1 MIGVE
6 DAVRAKIL
14 QTIKPWESKSERG
27 YTRRPPNVK
36 VERIIACLTF
46 IFPVV
51 VIQNVSS
58 NCFAVILDENYR
70 MSVEDLVYDW
80 NHIEPSLHAPER
92 HIGFDDE
99 TLRDGLQSPS
109 VCEPPVEKKIA
120 LLHLMEALDI
130 DTADIG
136 LPGAGGTHAAGVE
149 RLAREI
155 AEKKFKIRPNCAAR
169 TLRSDITPIV
179 EISQRVGIPI
189 EACTFIGSSPIRFYA
204 EEWTLDKLLAI
215 TEEAVS
221 FAVGENLPVMF
232 VTEDTTRANPET
244 IRALYTTAIRCGA
257 RAVCVCDTVGHATP
271 DGARA
276 VVRFV
281 KNIIQEQGEK
291 VRLDWHGHQ
300 DRGLGVINSI
310 AAIEGG
316 ADQVHGSALGVGER
330 VGNAPMDQLLVNLK
344 LLGWIDNDLSRLREY
359 CETAAD
365 ACGWTIPL
373 NYPVFGRDAFRTA
386 TGVHAAAVIKSYRR
400 GDAELADLIYSGV
413 PAGLFGLKQVI
424 EIGPM
429 SGKSNIIYWL
439 ETRGLEASED
449 RITRIYEHAKQ
460 SNAVLT
466 EEEVT
471 QLLEVR
477 E

>member
-1 MIGVE
+1 
-6 DAVRAKIL
+6 
-14 QTIKPWESKSERG
+14 
-27 YTRRPPNVK
+27 
-36 VERIIACLTF
+36 
-46 IFPVV
+46 
-51 VIQNVSS
+51 
-58 NCFAVILDENYR
+58 

-80 NHIEPSLHAPER
+80 NRIEPSLHAPDR

-109 VCEPPVEKKIA
+109 VCEPTVEKKIA
-120 LLHLMEALDI
+120 LLHLMDALGL

-155 AEKKFKIRPNCAAR
+155 AEKKLKIRPNCAAR
-169 TLRSDITPIV
+169 THRDDITPIV

-204 EEWTLDKLLAI
+204 EEWTLDKLLKL
-215 TEEAVS
+215 TEEAVTY
-221 FAVGENLPVMF
+221 AVGEGLPVMF
-232 VTEDTTRANPET
+232 VTEDTTRADPET

-281 KNIIQEQGEK
+281 KSIIQEQGEE

-316 ADQVHGSALGVGER
+316 ANQIHGSALGVGER
-330 VGNAPMDQLLVNLK
+330 VGNTPMDQLLVNLK
-344 LLGWIDNDLSRLREY
+344 LLGWIDNDVSRLREY
-359 CETAAD
+359 CDTAAD

-386 TGVHAAAVIKSYRR
+386 TGVHAAAVIKSYRK
-400 GDAELADLIYSGV
+400 GDNQLADMIYSGV
-413 PAGLFGLKQVI
+413 PAGLFGMKQMI

-429 SGKSNIIYWL
+429 SGKSNVIYWL
-439 ETRGLEASED
+439 ETRGIEATED
-449 RITRIYEHAKQ
+449 RIGRIYDHAKQ
-460 SNAVLT
+460 STAVLT
-466 EEEVT
+466 EEEVMRLVGT
-471 QLLEVR
+471 Q
-477 E
+477 